1 MSGEVVWMP
10 GGVRTEI
17 RLGGERTGGAFCL
30 LIDEPPA
37 GWSLPGHHHLG
48 ESETIHV
55 IEGEFEMY
63 IAGERS
69 LLRRGET
76 AHIPAGVVHGGGNV
90 GQGTGRR
97 LVLFQPA
104 GVEGFFRE
112 VGAASPSE
120 PADVSAALESAERH
134 GWEFVSAVAAETRAA
149 GQPVIRSARAS
160 EVDEVL
166 ALWARAYDDRA
177 PSPQTEDRA
186 AVRRLVDGRL
196 LVAEHNGRVVGTV
209 IAAWDGWRGNLYRL
223 AVAPEHR
230 RQGIARQLVAGGEAH
245 LRVRGARRLS
255 ALVARDDPAALALWT
270 GAGYRDE
277 PLTGRFVREL

>member
-1 MSGEVVWMP
+1 VSGEVVWMP
-10 GGVRTEI
+10 GSVRTQI

-37 GWSLPGHHHLG
+37 GWSLPGHRHLG

-69 LLRRGET
+69 LLRPGET
-76 AHIPAGVVHGGGNV
+76 AHIPVGVEHSGGNV
-90 GQGTGRR
+90 GHGTGRR
-97 LVLFQPA
+97 LVLFHPA

-134 GWEFVSAVAAETRAA
+134 GWEFMSAVAAETQAA
-149 GQPVIRSARAS
+149 GKPVIRLARAS
-160 EVDEVL
+160 EEDEVL
-166 ALWARAYDDRA
+166 VLWARAYHRA
-177 PSPQTEDRA
+177 PSPHTEDRA
-186 AVRRLVDGRL
+186 AVRRLADGRL

-230 RQGIARQLVAGGEAH
+230 RQGIARQLVAAGEAH
-245 LRVRGARRLS
+245 LRVRGAQRLS

-270 GAGYRDE
+270 GVGYRDE